1 LPHERRCRREHS
13 AIIIVIS
20 FFRID
25 AHGGDIMFATPQ
37 PGVHPREEEA
47 DYDDNH
53 HRRTE
58 AETDMKTMH

>member
-1 LPHERRCRREHS
+1 
-13 AIIIVIS
+13 
-20 FFRID
+20 
-25 AHGGDIMFATPQ
+25 MFATPQ